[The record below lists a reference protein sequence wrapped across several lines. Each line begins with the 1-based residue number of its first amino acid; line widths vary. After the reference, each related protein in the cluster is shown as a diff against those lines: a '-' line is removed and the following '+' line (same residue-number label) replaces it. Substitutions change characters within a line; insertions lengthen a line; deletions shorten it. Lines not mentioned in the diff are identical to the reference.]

1 MIERRSQEMNI
12 AEMKKMSTA
21 ERLQAMEAL
30 WDSLVYESD
39 AVETPDWHEKILQER
54 KEKITSGMARFISLA
69 ELKNSR
75 RQ

>member
-12 AEMKKMSTA
+12 AEIKKMSTA
-21 ERLQAMEAL
+21 ERLQAMEVL

-54 KEKITSGMARFISLA
+54 KEKITNGMARFISLA
-69 ELKNSR
+69 ELK
-75 RQ
+75 

>member
-1 MIERRSQEMNI
+1 MNI

-30 WDSLVYESD
+30 WDTLVYESD

-54 KEKITSGMARFISLA
+54 KEKITSGRARFISLA